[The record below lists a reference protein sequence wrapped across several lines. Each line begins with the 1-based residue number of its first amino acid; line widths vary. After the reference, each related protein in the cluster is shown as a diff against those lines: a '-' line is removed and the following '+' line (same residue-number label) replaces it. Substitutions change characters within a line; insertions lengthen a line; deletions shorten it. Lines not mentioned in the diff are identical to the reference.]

1 MLEYIGDMPT
11 PARGR
16 TREAGG
22 VTGYSNILFINM
34 IPALFNQ
41 IKEFVAG
48 ALVTKKDTA
57 EG

>member
-1 MLEYIGDMPT
+1 MT
-11 PARGR
+11 PPASRVLPL
-16 TREAGG
+16 AGVG
-22 VTGYSNILFINM
+22 MSPMYSNILFINM

-48 ALVTKKDTA
+48 ALVTKEDTA